1 MVTFGLISCW
11 QVFDQIYAGTKGG
24 PAKTTVTPAY
34 LSFNAAFNNGRW
46 GQGAAIAF
54 MLFVIIIIFAG
65 IQRWV
70 LRDKD
75 EYEQR
80 RLDRQHRRAMRK
92 AGMSS

>member
-1 MVTFGLISCW
+1 M
-11 QVFDQIYAGTKGG
+11 G
-24 PAKTTVTPAY
+24 PGCSDRLHA
-34 LSFNAAFNNGRW
+34 
-46 GQGAAIAF
+46 
-54 MLFVIIIIFAG
+54 FVIIIIFAG